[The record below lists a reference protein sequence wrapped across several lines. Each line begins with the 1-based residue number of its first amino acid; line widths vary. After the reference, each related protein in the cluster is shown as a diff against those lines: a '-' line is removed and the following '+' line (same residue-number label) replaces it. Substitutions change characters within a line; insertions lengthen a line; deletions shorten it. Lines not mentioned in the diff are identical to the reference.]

1 LDNPRRYQY
10 SPLRGSPSFTHV
22 GDADWGQEGVVTYA
36 GAYGRDERL
45 PVDRLL
51 RRENHPLGV
60 RRQEATKIATEE
72 AAEAASSNKRWTFGA
87 AASALLVAGT
97 FAAGALGISGGATP
111 IAGSAPEHAPASPGH
126 NPGGSGPV
134 VGAPSPGKD
143 DAKQK
148 QQDPRNEQTTPAS
161 AGAPAAGSPVAPGT
175 SAGQGGSSQAGG
187 GGTAGGTSVETPAP
201 APQQPAPQQPAPAP
215 APAPEQNRGG
225 LGGTLEPV
233 TDTVGDV
240 LSPVTDVV
248 GGILSPITGSSTA
261 STTSAPAPSG
271 PALTMIN
278 PLGDLLGV

>member
-1 LDNPRRYQY
+1 M
-10 SPLRGSPSFTHV
+10 
-22 GDADWGQEGVVTYA
+22 TYA

-87 AASALLVAGT
+87 AAGALLVAGT

-126 NPGGSGPV
+126 NPGGSSPV
-134 VGAPSPGKD
+134 VGAPLPGKD
-143 DAKQK
+143 DVKQK
-148 QQDPRNEQTTPAS
+148 QQQDPRGEQTTPAS
-161 AGAPAAGSPVAPGT
+161 AGGPSAGAPVASDT
-175 SAGQGGSSQAGG
+175 SADQGGSSQGSGG
-187 GGTAGGTSVETPAP
+187 SAGGTSVETPAP
-201 APQQPAPQQPAPAP
+201 APKQPAPQQPAPAP
-215 APAPEQNRGG
+215 APAPEQGG
-225 LGGTLEPV
+225 GGVGDVLKPV

-240 LSPVTDVV
+240 LTPVTDTV

-261 STTSAPAPSG
+261 STTSAPTPSG

>member
-1 LDNPRRYQY
+1 M
-10 SPLRGSPSFTHV
+10 
-22 GDADWGQEGVVTYA
+22 GDADWGQEGVLTYA

-60 RRQEATKIATEE
+60 RRNEATKIATEE
-72 AAEAASSNKRWTFGA
+72 AAEAASSSKRWTFGA
-87 AASALLVAGT
+87 AAGALLVAGT

-111 IAGSAPEHAPASPGH
+111 VAGSAPEHAPASPGH

-134 VGAPSPGKD
+134 VGSPSPGKD

-148 QQDPRNEQTTPAS
+148 QQDPRAEQTTPAS
-161 AGAPAAGSPVAPGT
+161 AGGPAAGAPVTSDPTGT
-175 SAGQGGSSQAGG
+175 GQGGGSDQGSGG
-187 GGTAGGTSVETPAP
+187 SAGGTSVETPAP

-215 APAPEQNRGG
+215 APAPEQGGGGG
-225 LGGTLEPV
+225 LGDVLEPV

-240 LSPVTDVV
+240 LTPVTDTV
-248 GGILSPITGSSTA
+248 GGILSPLTGSSTA

>member
-1 LDNPRRYQY
+1 
-10 SPLRGSPSFTHV
+10 
-22 GDADWGQEGVVTYA
+22 VTYA

-45 PVDRLL
+45 PIDRLL

-72 AAEAASSNKRWTFGA
+72 AAEASSSSKRWTFGA
-87 AASALLVAGT
+87 AAGALLVAGT

-111 IAGSAPEHAPASPGH
+111 VAGSAPEHAPASPGH
-126 NPGGSGPV
+126 NPGGDSPV
-134 VGAPSPGKD
+134 VGAPVPGKD
-143 DAKQK
+143 DAKQQQK
-148 QQDPRNEQTTPAS
+148 QQDPRFEQTTPAS
-161 AGAPAAGSPVAPGT
+161 AGGPSAGAPVVPDAGTDQGGT
-175 SAGQGGSSQAGG
+175 SQGSGGS
-187 GGTAGGTSVETPAP
+187 TGGTSVETPAP

-215 APAPEQNRGG
+215 APAPEEGRGG
-225 LGGTLEPV
+225 LGGVLEPV

-240 LSPVTDVV
+240 LTPVTDTV

>member
-1 LDNPRRYQY
+1 
-10 SPLRGSPSFTHV
+10 
-22 GDADWGQEGVVTYA
+22 
-36 GAYGRDERL
+36 L

-87 AASALLVAGT
+87 AAGALLVAGT

-126 NPGGSGPV
+126 NPGGSSPV
-134 VGAPSPGKD
+134 VGAPLPGKD
-143 DAKQK
+143 DVKQK
-148 QQDPRNEQTTPAS
+148 QQQDSRGEQTTPAS
-161 AGAPAAGSPVAPGT
+161 AGGPSAGAPVASGT
-175 SAGQGGSSQAGG
+175 SADQGSSSQGSGGS
-187 GGTAGGTSVETPAP
+187 AGGTSVETPAP

-215 APAPEQNRGG
+215 APAPEQGG
-225 LGGTLEPV
+225 GGVGDVLKPV

-240 LSPVTDVV
+240 LTPVTDTV

-261 STTSAPAPSG
+261 STTSAPTPSG